1 MVLTL
6 ASHRSRH
13 EVVQRFTREAPGCLA
28 QLEIDSYARRDP
40 ARDRQKTWEWCQPSP
55 SYDPEEI
62 RSRYQKLLRFTQTRA
77 ALGVWPPLV
86 AESDQ
91 HLDWREHDH
100 RLTVPQ
106 LEIVRAALPFMQRRW
121 LAYHDAIA
129 DLDARRGEKEHQLE
143 EMSKHEEEGS
153 DVGSSC
159 EHQHPGETPE
169 DLNSAIDELALLAGE
184 LRVAGASL
192 PSPFGAPRPGEGGQI
207 RTEYLKK
214 QLARSVAATREGL
227 PGLAA
232 ADQLIKGL
240 MTAVED
246 DLEAQIMRPRLNA
259 IRKHARDRGIE
270 LGIVQRTSILAANR
284 RPARVS
290 PKATIEF
297 DFPEEPD
304 LLQQLQSLTRLAA
317 AVPTTGAAFG
327 SAPGVALTALGSQA
341 LGAQGDGWVDL
352 VEQLALEP
360 TEHIPRIYKVET
372 GADLN
377 LVPIVLPDGQ
387 SVGFDLNYALTTP
400 VREPEAREGRR
411 LGKVDRHFIETH
423 VQDTSFELRELSR
436 FETQTKLAEP
446 TRRSGGIPLINQV
459 PILKDIPL
467 IGYTKVRKGSAAG
480 LQESL
485 IFVHS
490 VTYPTVADM
499 MALLN

>member
-1 MVLTL
+1 
-6 ASHRSRH
+6 
-13 EVVQRFTREAPGCLA
+13 
-28 QLEIDSYARRDP
+28 
-40 ARDRQKTWEWCQPSP
+40 
-55 SYDPEEI
+55 
-62 RSRYQKLLRFTQTRA
+62 
-77 ALGVWPPLV
+77 
-86 AESDQ
+86 
-91 HLDWREHDH
+91 
-100 RLTVPQ
+100 
-106 LEIVRAALPFMQRRW
+106 MQRRW
-121 LAYHDAIA
+121 LAFHDVISE
-129 DLDARRGEKEHQLE
+129 LSARRADAEQQRDQVRAEKAKLKSEGNDCNCSSEYEELDRKRKRLESAIRELACLE
-143 EMSKHEEEGS
+143 EEMRNAAA
-153 DVGSSC
+153 
-159 EHQHPGETPE
+159 T
-169 DLNSAIDELALLAGE
+169 
-184 LRVAGASL
+184 L
-192 PSPFGAPRPGEGGQI
+192 PSPFSAARLGEGGPI
-207 RTEYLKK
+207 RAEYLMR
-214 QLARSVAATREGL
+214 QLAQSIAATREGL

-246 DLEAQIMRPRLNA
+246 DLEAQIMRPRLKA
-259 IRKHARDRGIE
+259 IRKYARDRGVE

-304 LLQQLQSLTRLAA
+304 LFQQLQSLTRLAA
-317 AVPTTGAAFG
+317 AVPSTGVAFG
-327 SAPGVALTALGSQA
+327 SAPGLALSA
-341 LGAQGDGWVDL
+341 LGAQGAGWGNL
-352 VEQLALEP
+352 IEQLALEP
-360 TEHIPRIYKVET
+360 TEYIPRIYKVET

-387 SVGFDLNYALTTP
+387 SVGFDLNYTLTTP

-436 FETQTKLAEP
+436 FETQTKVAEP
-446 TRRSGGIPLINQV
+446 PSRSGGIPLINQL

-467 IGYTKVRKGSAAG
+467 IGYTKARKGSAAG